1 MLVKD
6 IANQRRRYKSR
17 GFYVQKM
24 PQASPAIDPNDP
36 KTIAKRITTL
46 AHMRHYRLEAYVAM
60 QPTESIEVSE
70 DYAVG
75 V

>member
-1 MLVKD
+1 M
-6 IANQRRRYKSR
+6 
-17 GFYVQKM
+17 QKM